1 MAPCAGQGCGFFPA
15 GCGGA
20 PRRGARRAAVHVHAA
35 VERGPLKERRLSRGN
50 GGAGEARQLQ
60 NPHSSSG
67 QTALYSGRPAGE
79 GIPHAASLPLLFPTK
94 PASLGFCG
102 GPYRLRRKE
111 KALFD
116 GVKRKDAGGGIPGFA
131 RNARGA
137 CYGGFVLAM
146 VVGSDLSTAS
156 DHRKSWGHFRMPS
169 ASLFAA
175 APWLLGVDWH
185 LPVESAL

>member
-1 MAPCAGQGCGFFPA
+1 MKNVNRTGDFFSPLPGVRGFCGV
-15 GCGGA
+15 
-20 PRRGARRAAVHVHAA
+20 PR
-35 VERGPLKERRLSRGN
+35 
-50 GGAGEARQLQ
+50 GGAGVRPVPGRGEMRRRPGLQ
-60 NPHSSSG
+60 NPLSSSG

-111 KALFD
+111 KAPFD

-175 APWLLGVDWH
+175 ALWLLRRVV
-185 LPVESAL
+185 PAFP